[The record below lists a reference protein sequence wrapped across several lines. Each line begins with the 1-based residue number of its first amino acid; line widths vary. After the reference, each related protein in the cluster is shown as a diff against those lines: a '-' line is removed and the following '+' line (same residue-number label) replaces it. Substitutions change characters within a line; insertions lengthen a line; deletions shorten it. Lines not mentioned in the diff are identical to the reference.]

1 MRIQFKITDVTVA
14 NNLVTKNYAA
24 LKTTVDYGVKNYED
38 LSEKTQRIKESV
50 KSQYGVASTEYK
62 LIKGLKV

>member
-24 LKTTVDYGVKNYED
+24 LKTTVDYRVKNYED

-50 KSQYGVASTEYK
+50 KGQYGVASTEYK